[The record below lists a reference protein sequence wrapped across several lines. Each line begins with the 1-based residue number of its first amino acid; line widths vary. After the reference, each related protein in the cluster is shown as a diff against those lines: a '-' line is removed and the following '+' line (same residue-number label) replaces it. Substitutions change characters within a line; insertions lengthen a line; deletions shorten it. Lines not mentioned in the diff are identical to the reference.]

1 MSEDFKI
8 QLSFKPK
15 GQNGRLD
22 NLRGNTWEEMDYLL
36 AGYGD
41 RVAMINAIENLAM
54 SGVAGAITP
63 SVSAPV
69 SAVPAAPEPVPQAAP
84 APAAPAGQTCKH
96 GAMTY
101 REGQG
106 KRGPWRAYMCPAP
119 KGAPDQCEPQFL
131 R

>member
-8 QLSFKPK
+8 QISFKP
-15 GQNGRLD
+15 QNRLD
-22 NLRGNTWEEMDYLL
+22 NLRANSWEEMDAIL

-41 RVAMINAIENLAM
+41 RVAMINAIENLAT

-63 SVSAPV
+63 PSVSAPV
-69 SAVPAAPEPVPQAAP
+69 SAAPAAPAPVPQAAP
-84 APAAPAGQTCKH
+84 APAAPAAGQTCKH
-96 GAMTY
+96 GTMTY

-106 KRGPWRAYMCPAP
+106 KRGPWRGYFCPSP
-119 KGAPDQCEPQFL
+119 KGTPDQCEPQFV